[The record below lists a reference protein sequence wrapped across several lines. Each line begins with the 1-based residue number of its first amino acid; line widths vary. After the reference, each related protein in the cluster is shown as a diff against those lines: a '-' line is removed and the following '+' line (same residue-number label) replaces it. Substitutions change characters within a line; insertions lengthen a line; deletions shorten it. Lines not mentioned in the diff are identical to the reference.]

1 MVVMDKF
8 DEIILR
14 ELHQD
19 GRISNVELAERVG
32 LSPSATLRR
41 VQELERKKV
50 IKGYRAVLD
59 KTQLNVGFIAYV
71 SIGLNSHTKKSQL
84 SFEDHVRFAD
94 EVVECHNI
102 TGMNEYLLRVETK
115 DLSAYKRFH
124 ADVLG
129 ECLQVQ
135 SITTMVVMDSPKDER
150 Q

>member
-1 MVVMDKF
+1 MDKF
-8 DEIILR
+8 DERILR
-14 ELHQD
+14 ELQQD

-59 KTQLNVGFIAYV
+59 KPQLNVGFIAYV

-135 SITTMVVMDSPKDER
+135 SITTMVVMNSPKDER

>member
-1 MVVMDKF
+1 MDKF

-59 KTQLNVGFIAYV
+59 KPQLNVGFIAYV

>member
-1 MVVMDKF
+1 MQ
-8 DEIILR
+8 
-14 ELHQD
+14 ELQLD
-19 GRISNVELAERVG
+19 GRVSNIELAERIG

-41 VQELERKKV
+41 VQDLERKQI
-50 IKGYRAVLD
+50 IKGYRAVLN
-59 KTQLNVGFIAYV
+59 KTQLDVGFVAYV
-71 SIGLNSHTKKSQL
+71 AIGLNSHTKKAQL
-84 SFEDHVRFAD
+84 SFEEHVRYAK

-129 ECLQVQ
+129 ECLTVK

>member
-1 MVVMDKF
+1 MDKF
-8 DEIILR
+8 DERILR
-14 ELHQD
+14 ELQQD

-59 KTQLNVGFIAYV
+59 KPQLNVGFIAYV

-94 EVVECHNI
+94 EVVGCHNI